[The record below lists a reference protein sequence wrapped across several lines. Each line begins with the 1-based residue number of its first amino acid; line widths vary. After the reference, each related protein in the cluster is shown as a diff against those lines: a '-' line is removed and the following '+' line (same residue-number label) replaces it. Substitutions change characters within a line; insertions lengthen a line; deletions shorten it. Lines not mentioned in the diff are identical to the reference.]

1 MEDNK
6 PNETPENIEVNE
18 TNSTIEE
25 QKYICFKN
33 HCWKMCLGMIVAAF
47 IGGFLA
53 VYFVSDQIMERS
65 VRQYFNVPPH
75 IMEQKFLNDI
85 DKSFRDDMK
94 NIDKIFH
101 KPHKLP
107 KFKNPDIGITP
118 IFMPDSVKVKSEFED
133 GNFNVTVSLKP
144 FQGDENKINYSVQG
158 RKLTVF
164 GGSLINDGNTSEEIA
179 FSHDFLLPKGADI
192 LHIRKY
198 KDGKKL
204 VISVPVREQE

>member
-1 MEDNK
+1 MEENK
-6 PNETPENIEVNE
+6 TNETPETIEVNE
-18 TNSTIEE
+18 TNEIKE
-25 QKYICFKN
+25 QQKHICFKN
-33 HCWKMCLGMIVAAF
+33 HCWKMCLGMVIAAF

-53 VYFVSDQIMERS
+53 VYFVTHQIMENS
-65 VRQYFNVPPH
+65 VRQYLYVYPYK
-75 IMEQKFLNDI
+75 MEQKFLNDM
-85 DKSFRDDMK
+85 DKEFRADMR

-107 KFKNPDIGITP
+107 KFKNHDIATTP
-118 IFMPDSVKVKSEFED
+118 IFMPDGVKVKSEFED
-133 GNFNVTVSLKP
+133 GNYNVKISLKP
-144 FQGDENKINYSVQG
+144 FQGDEDKISYSVIG

-164 GGSLINDGNTSEEIA
+164 GSSLINEGNSTQEIS

-192 LHIRKY
+192 LHIKKY